1 MKIKSLL
8 TMTAFVVI
16 AFISVPVFAESQLSL
31 AQRVEL
37 LEQQAVT
44 RNQIQS
50 DMSMRVIQLQSEV
63 KELRGIIEEHEYK
76 LQQMQERQRDIY
88 RDIDS
93 RFSNQQPANLQ
104 PKSNTSNSSSSNTT
118 STAASI
124 VTSQT
129 TNVNDSRAEFEA
141 AFDLVKNKQYTEAIK
156 GFESFLKKYPK
167 GAYSDNARF
176 WIGQVYYAQSDFQ
189 KAEKQFLM
197 LQSEFPDSTKLP
209 SALIKLAEIKEKQ
222 QKWQEAKDL
231 YNQVITKYT
240 GTNQQLARK
249 ALQDLKAAGH

>member
-8 TMTAFVVI
+8 TMTAFAVI
-16 AFISVPVFAESQLSL
+16 AFISIPVFAQSQLAL

-37 LEQQAVT
+37 LEQQAAT

-50 DMSMRVIQLQSEV
+50 DMSMRLIQLQSEV

-76 LQQMQERQRDIY
+76 LQQIQERQRDIY

-93 RFSNQQPANLQ
+93 RFSNIQPASVQN
-104 PKSNTSNSSSSNTT
+104 KSNTTT
-118 STAASI
+118 SSVN
-124 VTSQT
+124 VTPPSVVTPSQT
-129 TNVNDSRAEFEA
+129 INTSDSRAEFEA
-141 AFDLVKNKQYTEAIK
+141 SFALVKNKQYPEAVK
-156 GFESFLKKYPK
+156 GFEAFLKKYPK
-167 GAYSDNARF
+167 GPYSDNARF
-176 WIGQVYYAQSDFQ
+176 WIGQVYYAQSDFV

-197 LQSEFPDSTKLP
+197 LQADFPDSTKLP

-231 YNQVITKYT
+231 YNQVISKFT
-240 GTNQQLARK
+240 GTTQQLARK
-249 ALQDLKAAGH
+249 GLQDLKAAGH